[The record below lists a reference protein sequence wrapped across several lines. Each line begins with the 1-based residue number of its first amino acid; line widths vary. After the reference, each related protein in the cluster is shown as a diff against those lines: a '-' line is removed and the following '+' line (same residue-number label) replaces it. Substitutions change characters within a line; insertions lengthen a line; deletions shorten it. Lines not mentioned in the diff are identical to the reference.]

1 MKPLALSIGQA
12 ADQIA
17 ESIHTLRYWEQE
29 FSDFLKPIRTPGG
42 QRRYRPEDMRMLNE
56 IERLIR
62 IEHYS
67 YEGARTQLR
76 RYTNATQ
83 EVASV

>member
-1 MKPLALSIGQA
+1 MITLSISQA
-12 ADQIA
+12 ADLIA
-17 ESIHTLRYWEQE
+17 ENIHTLRYWEKE

-42 QRRYRPEDMRMLNE
+42 QRRYRPEDMRVLHE

-67 YEGARTQLR
+67 HEGVRAQLR
-76 RYTNATQ
+76 RFTDAAQGVATK
-83 EVASV
+83 